1 VKQKK
6 SKAKR
11 PAPRKKPPA
20 RAAKP
25 PPTKKPVAVK
35 PKTVRKPEDPRVKKF
50 QSALGHALYNR
61 RMLDR
66 AFAELREKM
75 SDTKKKA
82 LQALAAAAL
91 AVSAAAQV
99 LAEDEETSTPTPA
112 EPAKPE
118 TPKAPA
124 SKKKTEE
131 KAKPAETPAAEPA
144 KAEEKAKPAAEDGK
158 AIMDKI
164 RDACKEYANVYGRD
178 GLRAVLDKYAPG
190 KTVADIPADKLP
202 EFLKDLGG

>member
-1 VKQKK
+1 MKQKK

-11 PAPRKKPPA
+11 PAPRKKPPE
-20 RAAKP
+20 RVAKPP

-99 LAEDEETSTPTPA
+99 LAEDEETSTPA

-124 SKKKTEE
+124 GKKKTEE
-131 KAKPAETPAAEPA
+131 KAKPAETPAAEP
-144 KAEEKAKPAAEDGK
+144 KAEAPKPAADDGK

>member
-1 VKQKK
+1 MKQKK

-11 PAPRKKPPA
+11 PAPRKKPPE
-20 RAAKP
+20 RAAKPP

-75 SDTKKKA
+75 SETKKKA

-118 TPKAPA
+118 TPKAP
-124 SKKKTEE
+124 
-131 KAKPAETPAAEPA
+131 PARRSRGGPQAGGDPGRGTGQGREPQA
-144 KAEEKAKPAAEDGK
+144 GG
-158 AIMDKI
+158 
-164 RDACKEYANVYGRD
+164 GRRQGD
-178 GLRAVLDKYAPG
+178 HGQDPRRLQGVRERLR
-190 KTVADIPADKLP
+190 T
-202 EFLKDLGG
+202 

>member
-1 VKQKK
+1 MKQKK

-11 PAPRKKPPA
+11 PAPRKKPPE
-20 RAAKP
+20 RVAKPP

-99 LAEDEETSTPTPA
+99 LAEDEETSTPA

-124 SKKKTEE
+124 SKKKTE
-131 KAKPAETPAAEPA
+131 APKPAETPAAEP
-144 KAEEKAKPAAEDGK
+144 KAEEKAKPAADDGK

>member
-1 VKQKK
+1 MKQKK

-11 PAPRKKPPA
+11 PAPRKKPPE
-20 RAAKP
+20 RVAKPP

-99 LAEDEETSTPTPA
+99 LAEDEETSTPA

-124 SKKKTEE
+124 SKKKTE
-131 KAKPAETPAAEPA
+131 APKPAETPAAEP
-144 KAEEKAKPAAEDGK
+144 KAEEKAKPDDGK